1 MSKRTGKSS
10 PARPDAPD
18 ADNAGEATTPDTP
31 TAVPL
36 EAGKSAVVVTVSGSV
51 QLK

>member
-1 MSKRTGKSS
+1 ME
-10 PARPDAPD
+10 ARAAMADAP
-18 ADNAGEATTPDTP
+18 
-31 TAVPL
+31 VPV